1 MRAQPGGGRHGYI
14 DRAMSSPNRS
24 LLLLCFLAIAR
35 VCPSQTV
42 GATFGDVVRLGGTP
56 SDIVLDESRSRLY
69 LVNANTGQVDIY
81 NYANKNLAGS
91 IRVGSTPVA
100 AAMSMDS
107 RYLYVSNNASSSLSV
122 IDLNSSQVLQ
132 TVSLPSKPEGV
143 EVGADGRALITTEG
157 TGTTTDIQSL
167 YVFDVNA
174 QQTQQLTPVQFS
186 PPPPTPST
194 LPGIT
199 IPRPTTTFRGK
210 LVRTPDGSYI
220 VGLSTVNN
228 NASTVLFVYETA
240 SSSILR
246 SRTVTGQSTI
256 LSMAPDG
263 SRFMAGFTLYDTGSL
278 GVMAQQS
285 VNNLPFPL
293 SSTANASFNT
303 VQNVGGSAF
312 TPDGKTLY
320 SAFNSAPASTP
331 ATRAQA
337 STLLISNSDNLA
349 TRLGIKM
356 PESIIAKMVMLS
368 DESEAWGLSESGL
381 LHLPLGRLYD
391 YPMLQPEST
400 AIFLSNDTCS
410 RGMAGVKLQVNNL
423 GKGKLTFSV
432 PAADASLIAQAST
445 GMTPGTIT
453 FTMEPGRTG
462 VTRQYG
468 TNLYSGGGATN
479 SGTPL
484 NLNLASPEAIN
495 IPNTIRVYMNNRQ
508 SDQRGVVYPLPVT
521 PTNTEGLTDILIDE
535 ARNRVYIANSGY
547 NRIEVFDIAAGRF
560 TTPIDAGQFP
570 HQMTLDGDGR
580 TLWVANSGGES
591 ISMVDLELRRVT
603 GSVQFPPIPRS
614 GTANPVTPQALIA
627 GISGVN
633 FIKSD
638 GSQWKVLSN
647 QATLRQTNSVTPAQ
661 IANTTAQGPVRMVSG
676 AGGRSAAVLG
686 GTGTVYLYDAL
697 ADTFTVSNRIYTQT
711 NIQGYFGPL
720 AAAPDGSYFLANGL
734 VLNSSLSVIGG
745 SELTSSTSPA
755 PFATTRNVVAVAA
768 LDENRF
774 LRLTTQARQNLTA
787 TGSGETRPTLE
798 LADLRNGSVSVV
810 GALAEN
816 PAVTVFGATRAN
828 ITPRQLAV
836 HSSGTAYALTLSGL
850 SVIPLT
856 DQGAAAPQIA
866 SGAGAIVNG
875 SDATA
880 NMQPGSFIIVRGSN
894 LAANGA
900 ADQIPAPTLLGGSC
914 VTLSDL
920 AIPLLQTSSGQITAQ
935 LPEDLRPG
943 MYTAQ
948 VRSLATGQQSQSVV
962 VTVR

>member
-1 MRAQPGGGRHGYI
+1 
-14 DRAMSSPNRS
+14 
-24 LLLLCFLAIAR
+24 
-35 VCPSQTV
+35 
-42 GATFGDVVRLGGTP
+42 
-56 SDIVLDESRSRLY
+56 
-69 LVNANTGQVDIY
+69 
-81 NYANKNLAGS
+81 
-91 IRVGSTPVA
+91 
-100 AAMSMDS
+100 
-107 RYLYVSNNASSSLSV
+107 
-122 IDLNSSQVLQ
+122 
-132 TVSLPSKPEGV
+132 
-143 EVGADGRALITTEG
+143 
-157 TGTTTDIQSL
+157 
-167 YVFDVNA
+167 
-174 QQTQQLTPVQFS
+174 
-186 PPPPTPST
+186 
-194 LPGIT
+194 
-199 IPRPTTTFRGK
+199 
-210 LVRTPDGSYI
+210 
-220 VGLSTVNN
+220 
-228 NASTVLFVYETA
+228 
-240 SSSILR
+240 
-246 SRTVTGQSTI
+246 
-256 LSMAPDG
+256 
-263 SRFMAGFTLYDTGSL
+263 
-278 GVMAQQS
+278 
-285 VNNLPFPL
+285 
-293 SSTANASFNT
+293 
-303 VQNVGGSAF
+303 
-312 TPDGKTLY
+312 
-320 SAFNSAPASTP
+320 
-331 ATRAQA
+331 
-337 STLLISNSDNLA
+337 
-349 TRLGIKM
+349 
-356 PESIIAKMVMLS
+356 
-368 DESEAWGLSESGL
+368 
-381 LHLPLGRLYD
+381 
-391 YPMLQPEST
+391 
-400 AIFLSNDTCS
+400 
-410 RGMAGVKLQVNNL
+410 
-423 GKGKLTFSV
+423 
-432 PAADASLIAQAST
+432 
-445 GMTPGTIT
+445 MTPGTIT

-508 SDQRGVVYPLPVT
+508 SDQRGVVYPLPVM
-521 PTNTEGLTDILIDE
+521 PTNTEGLTDIVIDE
-535 ARNRVYIANSGY
+535 ARNRVYVANSGN

-570 HQMTLDGDGR
+570 HQMALDGDGR

-647 QATLRQTNSVTPAQ
+647 QATLRQTNSVTPAE

-676 AGGRSAAVLG
+676 AGGKSAAVLG

-697 ADTFTVSNRIYTQT
+697 ADTVTVSHRIYTQT

-720 AAAPDGSYFLANGL
+720 AAAPAGSYFLANGL

-745 SELTSSTSPA
+745 SELTSSTTPA

-836 HSSGTAYALTLSGL
+836 HSSGTAYALTLSGF
-850 SVIPLT
+850 SVMPLT

-866 SGAGAIVNG
+866 GGAGAIVNG
-875 SDATA
+875 SDATS
-880 NMQPGSFIIVRGSN
+880 NMKPGSFIIVRGSN

-962 VTVR
+962 ITVR